1 MIINGRSRRCV
12 WWWSKHLQD
21 ENENE
26 RVRVVKIE
34 GLASENIYDLLCEIE
49 GQGLGTRCKNPLWI
63 AAINPGPKEQFS
75 EQDRDRAREILEQE
89 RGYRGQP
96 YFMVEHE
103 KKGWKHWHVIYS
115 RIDVEHMRAL
125 PDALDAKVC
134 HAAARRIES
143 ELGLARVIGPFDRE
157 PGTPRPPRAPEPW
170 EMYRGMQ
177 TKIDP
182 REIEAEVTA
191 IFRHSET
198 GKAFQAALES
208 HGYRLVTGQR
218 GLLILDS
225 AGKEHSLARRIDGIN
240 TKELN
245 AFMRDVDRQSLPTI
259 EQARE
264 QYQERKIAGLEADRA
279 TVVHEIEWE
288 EQLARAAIEKEKA
301 AREFVEPKEKDTQ
314 QEKRRA
320 GAGSREKEG
329 QVLPTPEAIQ
339 TSPVH
344 HFDEAARE
352 VASNRGYAPPE
363 ELKGMGRQIM
373 SFLATLWNEPD
384 LLETKARTL
393 SAFLDEKGI
402 SLAQVTKEE
411 ADRSH
416 REAEFA
422 KAVGRH
428 AQRFKEGEIVAITE
442 PRPEYRRSGEIV
454 VPSRICKLDQ
464 LAAKE
469 FVAALDKGS
478 RLQGIDAT
486 REVSDQ
492 RAEQRSEERE
502 AKRIEWAAKQRDG
515 SREFGNE
522 NLKAVAPTLGKH
534 TVRTLG
540 KLFDLA
546 AGAFESLLAP
556 TLTPEQIHDGQKAVH
571 RREAEGETTIDFSSY
586 TAEVAQRQQQD
597 QAREAALQ
605 RERDGGGRE
614 R

>member
-1 MIINGRSRRCV
+1 MIINGASRRCV

-63 AAINPGPKEQFS
+63 AAINPGPREQFS

-89 RGYRGQP
+89 RGYQGQP

-191 IFRHSET
+191 LFRQSET

-208 HGYRLVTGQR
+208 HAYQLVTGQR

-225 AGKEHSLARRIDGIN
+225 AGKEHSLARRIDGVS

-245 AFMRDVDRQSLPTI
+245 AFMRDVDRKSLPTI

-264 QYQERKIAGLEADRA
+264 QYQERKIAGLEADHA
-279 TVVHEIEWE
+279 TVTREIEWE
-288 EQLARAAIEKEKA
+288 EKLARAAIEKEKVA
-301 AREFVEPKEKDTQ
+301 KEFAEPKERETQ
-314 QEKRRA
+314 DRNRQAEA
-320 GAGSREKEG
+320 GGREKEG
-329 QVLPTPEAIQ
+329 QVLPTPEA
-339 TSPVH
+339 TRMSPEH
-344 HFDEAARE
+344 HFEDAARE

-363 ELKGMGRQIM
+363 ELKGMARQIM

-442 PRPEYRRSGEIV
+442 PRPEYRRSDEII
-454 VPSRICKLDQ
+454 VPGRIHKLDQ
-464 LAAKE
+464 IAAKE

-478 RLQGIDAT
+478 QMQGIEAT
-486 REVSDQ
+486 REASDQ
-492 RAEQRSEERE
+492 RAQQRSQDWQALRLG
-502 AKRIEWAAKQRDG
+502 WATKYRDG
-515 SREFGNE
+515 SRKNGNE
-522 NLKAVAPTLGKH
+522 NVKSPAPALGKS
-534 TVRTLG
+534 TVRTIG
-540 KLFDLA
+540 KLFDIA

-556 TLTPEQIHDGQKAVH
+556 KLTPEQIHDGQKAIH
-571 RREAEGETTIDFSSY
+571 RREAEAEHTIDFSSY
-586 TAEVAQRQQQD
+586 TADMAQMRQQQD
-597 QAREAALQ
+597 QEREAA
-605 RERDGGGRE
+605 RERERGGRE